1 MPRARLTSGLH
12 LLGIRHHG
20 PGSARSV
27 LRALE
32 EIEPDVVLIELPADC
47 APVLEWIAD
56 DRLQPP
62 VALLG
67 YLPSDVSRA
76 AFWPLA
82 DFSPEWQAARW
93 AYARGARVVPIDVPM
108 AWALVE

>member
-1 MPRARLTSGLH
+1 M
-12 LLGIRHHG
+12 
-20 PGSARSV
+20 
-27 LRALE
+27 LRALD
-32 EIEPDVVLIELPADC
+32 EIQPDEVLIELPADC
-47 APVLEWIAD
+47 AAALSWIAD
-56 DRLQPP
+56 ERLEPP

-93 AYARGARVVPIDVPM
+93 AYTRGIPVTPIDVPM
-108 AWALVE
+108 AWVLGDAVGPPRAR